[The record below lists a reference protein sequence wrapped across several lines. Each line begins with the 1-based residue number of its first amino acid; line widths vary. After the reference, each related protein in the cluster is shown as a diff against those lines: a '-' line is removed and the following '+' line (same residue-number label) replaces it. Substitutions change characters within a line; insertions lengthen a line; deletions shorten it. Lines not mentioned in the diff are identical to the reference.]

1 MPPGGSEPRN
11 VQSWRGPALALPV
24 AAVAVQARPAIER
37 PAAVGMPLGVSR
49 PAVVRVG
56 LLGVAPAVQRFR
68 FRAAAAPQ
76 APAALTAKKDK
87 PPVGQP
93 AAPTVPAGAT
103 QPAAVPLQPPP
114 PAAAPE
120 VAAMIAVSAEAA
132 AAPPAA
138 DDDDEVVIPFSA
150 AVAAGAAGETG
161 AVPAAADRRRTRIVP
176 PRDVVKLS
184 ERFFY
189 LLQPDLETVLE
200 TSRLE
205 FPRQPFPFQLD
216 GMAFLVPR
224 HGAVLADEMGL
235 GKSMQ
240 AISSIRLLVRS
251 GEARRVLVVC
261 PKGLVS
267 NWVRE
272 LGDWAPELLVAV
284 IEGDP
289 QRRRWQWTLPDVP
302 VKLANYEVLVR
313 DRELVASLGLE
324 FDLMVL
330 DEAQRI
336 KNRSSQTSEAVRSV
350 TRRRSWALTGTPVEN
365 SADDLVGLFE
375 FVAPGHLDS
384 RMAPRAMGAAVADHV
399 LRRTKDKVLKDM
411 PPRLNRDERIALGPE
426 QRETYRRA
434 EEEGVL
440 RLEGMGREA
449 TIQHVFELVLRLK
462 QICNFDTATGES
474 AKLECLEADLEEIH
488 ASGRKALVFSQWVE
502 TLGRLRRKLDRFG
515 ALEYHGGM
523 STAARDAAIAR
534 FRGDRKH
541 SVLLLSYGAGA
552 VGLNLQFSQYVF
564 LFDRWWNPA
573 IEDQAINRAH
583 RIGAAGAVTVT
594 RFVSADTIEERIDE
608 VLRKKR
614 DLSDLILA
622 EAGEPVASGLTQEE
636 LFALFRLA
644 PPPRAAAPRV
654 AA

>member
-1 MPPGGSEPRN
+1 MGDEHLGVRAAVRSVRRPDLVLPEVAVMP
-11 VQSWRGPALALPV
+11 PV
-24 AAVAVQARPAIER
+24 AARLPQL
-37 PAAVGMPLGVSR
+37 AALRLPLADV
-49 PAVVRVG
+49 VVRPTR
-56 LLGVAPAVQRFR
+56 LPLQDAAPRVTSCRFP
-68 FRAAAAPQ
+68 RAACAAS
-76 APAALTAKKDK
+76 
-87 PPVGQP
+87 
-93 AAPTVPAGAT
+93 
-103 QPAAVPLQPPP
+103 PPP
-114 PAAAPE
+114 PP
-120 VAAMIAVSAEAA
+120 S
-132 AAPPAA
+132 PPAPRPGRPCR
-138 DDDDEVVIPFSA
+138 D
-150 AVAAGAAGETG
+150 AAGGDETPV
-161 AVPAAADRRRTRIVP
+161 ARPRTRIAP
-176 PRDVVKLS
+176 PKDVVKLS

-189 LLQPDLETVLE
+189 LLQPDLETMLQ
-200 TSRLE
+200 TGKLE

-216 GMAFLVPR
+216 GMAFLMPR

-267 NWVRE
+267 NWTRE
-272 LGDWAPELLVAV
+272 LADWAPELVVAV
-284 IEGDP
+284 VEGDP

-302 VKLANYEVLVR
+302 VKVANYEVLVR
-313 DRELVASLGLE
+313 DRDLVAELGLT
-324 FDLMVL
+324 FDLVVL

-336 KNRSSQTSEAVRSV
+336 KNRSSQTSQAVRSV
-350 TRRRSWALTGTPVEN
+350 ARGRSWALTGTPIEN
-365 SADDLVGLFE
+365 SSEDLVGIFE
-375 FVAPGHLDS
+375 FVAPGHLNA
-384 RMAPRAMGAAVADHV
+384 RMAPKAMGAAVSDHV

-411 PPRLNRDERIALGPE
+411 PPRLNRDERIELGAE

-440 RLEGMGREA
+440 RLAGMGEEA
-449 TIQHVFELVLRLK
+449 TIRHVFELVLRLK

-474 AKLECLEADLEEIH
+474 AKLECLKADLEEVQ

-502 TLGRLRRKLDRFG
+502 TLGRLRDDLGRFG

-523 STAARDAAIAR
+523 STVARDEAIRR
-534 FRGDRKH
+534 FKHDKQH

-573 IEDQAINRAH
+573 VEDQAINRAH

-594 RFVSADTIEERIDE
+594 RFLSADTIEERIDE
-608 VLRKKR
+608 VLRRKR
-614 DLSDLILA
+614 NLSDMILSQA
-622 EAGEPVASGLTQEE
+622 EAPAASGMTAEE

-644 PPPRAAAPRV
+644 PPARLAARPDAAA
-654 AA
+654 A

>member
-1 MPPGGSEPRN
+1 MRGATVGDAPSLPDTPVRSL
-11 VQSWRGPALALPV
+11 RGPALALPV
-24 AAVAVQARPAIER
+24 VATRGAPALQLARPLALR
-37 PAAVGMPLGVSR
+37 LPLGGVMPGVIRQPLLDAR
-49 PAVVRVG
+49 PQVTSC
-56 LLGVAPAVQRFR
+56 RFNR
-68 FRAAAAPQ
+68 TAA
-76 APAALTAKKDK
+76 
-87 PPVGQP
+87 
-93 AAPTVPAGAT
+93 
-103 QPAAVPLQPPP
+103 
-114 PAAAPE
+114 
-120 VAAMIAVSAEAA
+120 I

-138 DDDDEVVIPFSA
+138 PATRATRPVHVVD
-150 AVAAGAAGETG
+150 
-161 AVPAAADRRRTRIVP
+161 ADAEPRGDRPRTRIAP
-176 PRDVVKLS
+176 PKDVVKLS

-189 LLQPDLETVLE
+189 LLQPDLETMLQAG
-200 TSRLE
+200 RLE

-216 GMAFLVPR
+216 GMAFLMPR

-267 NWVRE
+267 NWTRE
-272 LGDWAPELLVAV
+272 LADWAPELVVAV

-289 QRRRWQWTLPDVP
+289 QRRRWQWTLSDVP
-302 VKLANYEVLVR
+302 VKVANYEVLVR
-313 DRELVASLGLE
+313 DRDLVAELGLA
-324 FDLMVL
+324 FDLVVL

-336 KNRSSQTSEAVRSV
+336 KNRSSQTSQAVRAV
-350 TRRRSWALTGTPVEN
+350 TRGRSWALTGTPIEN
-365 SADDLVGLFE
+365 SSDDLVGIFE
-375 FVAPGHLDS
+375 FVAPGHLTE
-384 RMAPRAMGAAVADHV
+384 RMAPKAMGAAVADHV

-411 PPRLNRDERIALGPE
+411 PPRLNRDERIELGPE

-440 RLEGMGREA
+440 RLAGMGEEA
-449 TIQHVFELVLRLK
+449 TIRHVFELVLRLK

-474 AKLECLEADLEEIH
+474 AKLECLKADLEEVQ

-502 TLGRLRRKLDRFG
+502 TLGRLREDLGRFG

-523 STAARDAAIAR
+523 STTARDEAIRR
-534 FRGDRKH
+534 FKHDKQH

-573 IEDQAINRAH
+573 VEDQAINRAH

-594 RFVSADTIEERIDE
+594 RFLSADTIEERIDE
-608 VLRKKR
+608 VLRRKR
-614 DLSDLILA
+614 NLSDTILSQA
-622 EAGEPVASGLTQEE
+622 EAPAASGMTAEE

-644 PPPRAAAPRV
+644 PPARLAARPDAAA
-654 AA
+654 A

>member
-1 MPPGGSEPRN
+1 MTDKPASPVRSIRRDDL
-11 VQSWRGPALALPV
+11 VVGPAHVRSWGDLAIPRPPALRLPV
-24 AAVAVQARPAIER
+24 AGP
-37 PAAVGMPLGVSR
+37 M
-49 PAVVRVG
+49 PAVVRV
-56 LLGVAPAVQRFR
+56 
-68 FRAAAAPQ
+68 
-76 APAALTAKKDK
+76 D
-87 PPVGQP
+87 VGFARP
-93 AAPTVPAGAT
+93 KVTSYHFT
-103 QPAAVPLQPPP
+103 P
-114 PAAAPE
+114 PAAAP
-120 VAAMIAVSAEAA
+120 
-132 AAPPAA
+132 PPAA
-138 DDDDEVVIPFSA
+138 RPR
-150 AVAAGAAGETG
+150 VARPVELAET
-161 AVPAAADRRRTRIVP
+161 PAEPSPPTARRTRITP

-184 ERFFY
+184 EKFFY
-189 LLQPDLETVLE
+189 LLQPDLETMLQAGK
-200 TSRLE
+200 LE

-224 HGAVLADEMGL
+224 HAAVLADEMGL

-267 NWVRE
+267 NWARE
-272 LGDWAPELLVAV
+272 LADWAPEIVVAV
-284 IEGDP
+284 IEGDQP
-289 QRRRWQWTLPDVP
+289 RRRWQWSLPDVP

-313 DRELVASLGLE
+313 DRDLVAELGLS
-324 FDLMVL
+324 FDLVVL

-336 KNRSSQTSEAVRSV
+336 KNRSSQTNQSVRALD
-350 TRRRSWALTGTPVEN
+350 RRRSWALTGTPIEN

-375 FVAPGHLDS
+375 FVAPGHLS
-384 RMAPRAMGAAVADHV
+384 ERMAPKAMGAAVGDHI

-411 PPRLNRDERIALGPE
+411 PPRLNRDERIELTAE

-440 RLEGMGREA
+440 RLADMGREA

-474 AKLECLEADLEEIH
+474 AKLDCLQAELEEVQ

-502 TLGRLRRKLDRFG
+502 TLGRLEGSLSRFG
-515 ALEYHGGM
+515 ALQYHGGM
-523 STAARDAAIAR
+523 STQARDEAIRR
-534 FRGDRKH
+534 FKHEKKH

-594 RFVSADTIEERIDE
+594 RFLSVDTIEERIDE

-614 DLSDLILA
+614 DLSETILSQ
-622 EAGEPVASGLTQEE
+622 AGEPVSAGLTADD
-636 LFALFRLA
+636 LFALFKLA
-644 PPPRAAAPRV
+644 PPKQRV

>member
-1 MPPGGSEPRN
+1 MAAESQARLTVTSLGTPAFAIDPVAVTSAAGFCLAPPPALRLPVATPVPAVRALQLLTHRPR
-11 VQSWRGPALALPV
+11 VQSHLFALPV
-24 AAVAVQARPAIER
+24 AATPPAPGPR
-37 PAAVGMPLGVSR
+37 PAAH
-49 PAVVRVG
+49 
-56 LLGVAPAVQRFR
+56 
-68 FRAAAAPQ
+68 
-76 APAALTAKKDK
+76 
-87 PPVGQP
+87 QP
-93 AAPTVPAGAT
+93 E
-103 QPAAVPLQPPP
+103 
-114 PAAAPE
+114 PAAAGGP
-120 VAAMIAVSAEAA
+120 
-132 AAPPAA
+132 
-138 DDDDEVVIPFSA
+138 
-150 AVAAGAAGETG
+150 
-161 AVPAAADRRRTRIVP
+161 AVPATRTRIAP

-189 LLQPDLETVLE
+189 LLQPDLETTLR
-200 TSRLE
+200 SARLA
-205 FPRQPFPFQLD
+205 FPRQPFPFQFE

-224 HGAVLADEMGL
+224 HAAVLADEMGL

-251 GEARRVLVVC
+251 GEARRVLVAC

-267 NWVRE
+267 NWARE
-272 LGDWAPELLVAV
+272 LADWAPELVVAV

-289 QRRRWQWTLPDVP
+289 ARRRWQWSLPDVP

-313 DRELVASLGLE
+313 DRDLVAELGLA
-324 FDLMVL
+324 FDLVVL

-336 KNRSSQTSEAVRSV
+336 KNKASQTNRAVVSLD
-350 TRRRSWALTGTPVEN
+350 RRRSWALTGTPVEN

-375 FVAPGHLDS
+375 FVAPGEIHE
-384 RMAPRAMGAAVADHV
+384 RMTPKAMGGAVADHI
-399 LRRTKDKVLKDM
+399 LRRTKDKVLTEM
-411 PPRLNRDERIALGPE
+411 PPRLNRDAPIELGPE

-440 RLEGMGREA
+440 RLADMGREA

-474 AKLECLEADLEEIH
+474 AKLDRLAAELEEVQ

-502 TLGRLRRKLDRFG
+502 TLGRLRDKLGRFG

-523 STAARDAAIAR
+523 STAARDETIQR
-534 FRGDRKH
+534 FRHDPAH

-594 RFVSADTIEERIDE
+594 RFLSVGTIEERIDE
-608 VLRKKR
+608 VLRQKR
-614 DLSDLILA
+614 DLSDTILSQA
-622 EAGEPVASGLTQEE
+622 DGPARSGLTTAE
-636 LFALFRLA
+636 LLGLFGLA
-644 PPPRAAAPRV
+644 PPTRLAA
-654 AA
+654 

>member
-1 MPPGGSEPRN
+1 M
-11 VQSWRGPALALPV
+11 LAKSID
-24 AAVAVQARPAIER
+24 AVRSLRHEDLVLRPAIVR
-37 PAAVGMPLGVSR
+37 PWGDAVIPMP
-49 PAVVRVG
+49 PALRLPV
-56 LLGVAPAVQRFR
+56 VAPTPEVIRVEMSFARPRVTSCF
-68 FRAAAAPQ
+68 F
-76 APAALTAKKDK
+76 T
-87 PPVGQP
+87 
-93 AAPTVPAGAT
+93 
-103 QPAAVPLQPPP
+103 
-114 PAAAPE
+114 PAAAPPTPAPSPVVE
-120 VAAMIAVSAEAA
+120 RRAELVAVGHEGETR
-132 AAPPAA
+132 AAPP
-138 DDDDEVVIPFSA
+138 P
-150 AVAAGAAGETG
+150 
-161 AVPAAADRRRTRIVP
+161 RRTRIAP

-184 ERFFY
+184 EKFFY
-189 LLQPDLETVLE
+189 LLQPDLETMLQAGK
-200 TSRLE
+200 LE

-224 HGAVLADEMGL
+224 HSAVLADEMGL

-267 NWVRE
+267 NWARE
-272 LGDWAPELLVAV
+272 LADWAPELVVAV
-284 IEGDP
+284 IEGD
-289 QRRRWQWTLPDVP
+289 QARRRWQWHLADVP

-313 DRELVASLGLE
+313 DRDLVAELGLS
-324 FDLMVL
+324 FDLVVL

-336 KNRSSQTSEAVRSV
+336 KNRSSQTNQAVRSLD
-350 TRRRSWALTGTPVEN
+350 RRRSWALTGTPIEN
-365 SADDLVGLFE
+365 GADDLVGLFE
-375 FVAPGHLDS
+375 FVAPGHLNE
-384 RMAPRAMGAAVADHV
+384 RMAPKAMGAAVGDHI

-411 PPRLNRDERIALGPE
+411 PPRLNRDERIELGSE

-440 RLEGMGREA
+440 RLADMGREA

-474 AKLECLEADLEEIH
+474 AKLDCLAAELEEVQ

-502 TLGRLRRKLDRFG
+502 TLGRLEGALGRFG
-515 ALEYHGGM
+515 ALQYHGGM
-523 STAARDAAIAR
+523 STAARDEAIRR
-534 FRGDRKH
+534 FRQEKKH

-594 RFVSADTIEERIDE
+594 RFLSVDTIEERIDE

-614 DLSDLILA
+614 DLSEAILSQ
-622 EAGEPVASGLTQEE
+622 AGEPASAGLTADE

-644 PPPRAAAPRV
+644 PPKQRAAA
-654 AA
+654 